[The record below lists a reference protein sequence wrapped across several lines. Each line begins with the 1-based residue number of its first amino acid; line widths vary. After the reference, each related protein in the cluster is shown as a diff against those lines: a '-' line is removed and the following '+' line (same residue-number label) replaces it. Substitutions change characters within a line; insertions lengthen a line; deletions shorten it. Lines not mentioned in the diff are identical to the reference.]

1 MELHTDNW
9 QIANDILNSE
19 SYNKTGYESTFEKLQ
34 QLEEGNSVKIANKY
48 ERFWVIV
55 EEINDDNMIGIV
67 NSILLEGT
75 PYTINSKVV
84 FKKEHIIQIHQAEDK
99 EKLIEDVQNTYN
111 KFLEFL
117 KSKNLKIDDE
127 NVLYSMFYKYC
138 NLQSICSND

>member
-1 MELHTDNW
+1 MESHTDNW

-55 EEINDDNMIGIV
+55 EEINDDIVIGKV
-67 NSILLEGT
+67 NSILLEET
-75 PYTINSKVV
+75 PYTINSKVA
-84 FKKEHIIQIHQAEDK
+84 FKKENIVQIHKAEDK
-99 EKLIEDVQNTYN
+99 EKLIENVQNTYN

-117 KSKNLKIDDE
+117 NSKNMKIDDE
-127 NVLYSMFYKYC
+127 DILYAMFYKYC
-138 NLQSICSND
+138 NLQSICSSN